1 MEKEIFGWGG
11 TSITF
16 LYKFPQIY
24 KFYKSKT
31 SKGISITSYII
42 QTFGYIFKIIDFGR
56 AIYTFKGHRFCSDSY
71 NFDGDAATQ
80 YNFEPY
86 FNEKKPRLEPNFSFD
101 LWYIDS
107 CKYAFLCILYAFIC
121 VFMCFECTF

>member
-31 SKGISITSYII
+31 SKGISIISYLI
-42 QTFGYIFKIIDFGR
+42 QTFGYI
-56 AIYTFKGHRFCSDSY
+56 
-71 NFDGDAATQ
+71 
-80 YNFEPY
+80 
-86 FNEKKPRLEPNFSFD
+86 
-101 LWYIDS
+101 
-107 CKYAFLCILYAFIC
+107 LYAIHGIIINDPP
-121 VFMCFECTF
+121 CFTMGAISFFFNTVLCCQYFYYNHYFDRIEVEVEVEVDSI

>member
-42 QTFGYIFKIIDFGR
+42 QTFGYILYAIHGVIIEDR
-56 AIYTFKGHRFCSDSY
+56 
-71 NFDGDAATQ
+71 
-80 YNFEPY
+80 
-86 FNEKKPRLEPNFSFD
+86 PNIAMGTVSF
-101 LWYIDS
+101 
-107 CKYAFLCILYAFIC
+107 FLNCILCCQWFYYKKTDIIENME
-121 VFMCFECTF
+121 VEVT